1 MNGLERVSPCQLV
14 NSSLKREVKNKI
26 QDYSPFRPV
35 QNSSDNSWLTGSGE
49 DTVNAYLQR
58 HLCQLRSA
66 DNYYL
71 SHFSLR
77 SISRESIENVVFIDC
92 LNHARG
98 YFKCVLLEREGIS
111 QEQLNHFWMTAKA
124 ISASGEVKPELKFN
138 V

>member
-1 MNGLERVSPCQLV
+1 MQGVIPRRRWVRENLQLHTEQSTLNYHPISSP
-14 NSSLKREVKNKI
+14 KREVKNKI

-58 HLCQLRSA
+58 HLCQLRS
-66 DNYYL
+66 DYL

-92 LNHARG
+92 LNDARG
-98 YFKCVLLEREGIS
+98 YFKHVLLEREGIS
-111 QEQLNHFWMTAKA
+111 QEQLNHF
-124 ISASGEVKPELKFN
+124 
-138 V
+138 